1 MIRERGNQGLKLAD
15 RYIGIPLVAIL
26 GCALAIVRR
35 ASNASKCERDGRL
48 AIGIL
53 ATGGIGCAI
62 LASAI
67 MQDIRD
73 AFPDASLTIFTSK
86 ANASVASLIT
96 AINEA
101 IVLPIMRPWRALAQL
116 RRRRLDWLIDIGAW
130 PRINAVFSGLSG
142 SRNTVGFKTRGQC
155 RHMVYDYVV
164 NHRSD
169 RHQLE
174 NLRAL
179 VEPLKISPTKH
190 PTIKTESAPPNAT
203 PARPFVVFHAWPGGY
218 KSHYKEWPTG
228 HWQDLGQRV
237 QGLGWTTVL
246 TGGRD
251 DIDKSAFLAGEI
263 GNAGVQV
270 TDLAGT
276 CSLAQT
282 AALIQRADA
291 VVSVDTGIMHLAAAL
306 GTPIVGLQGP
316 SSSLRWGPVGSRAAS
331 VNAPGSGCPY
341 LDLGFEYPS
350 NPPDCMARIST
361 DNVMAALLRIARAP
375 QS

>member
-1 MIRERGNQGLKLAD
+1 MRRERGNQGLKLAD

-26 GCALAIVRR
+26 GCALAIMRR

-53 ATGGIGCAI
+53 ATGAIGDTI

-86 ANASVASLIT
+86 ANASVEPLIP

-116 RRRRLDWLIDIGAW
+116 RRRRFDWLIDLGPW
-130 PRINAVFSGLSG
+130 PRINAVLSSLSG

-179 VEPLKISPTKH
+179 VEPLKISPTQR

-218 KSHYKEWPTG
+218 KSHYKEWPAG

-251 DIDKSAFLAGEI
+251 DIESRRSSRRARKRGRPSYQSSGNLLPGANCGPNSASSRQRKYRDHAHSGGI
-263 GNAGVQV
+263 GYASRRSARP
-270 TDLAGT
+270 D
-276 CSLAQT
+276 
-282 AALIQRADA
+282 
-291 VVSVDTGIMHLAAAL
+291 
-306 GTPIVGLQGP
+306 
-316 SSSLRWGPVGSRAAS
+316 SSLRWGPVGSRAARWMRQ
-331 VNAPGSGCPY
+331 
-341 LDLGFEYPS
+341 DLAALTWIFGFEYQAIHPTAWRDF
-350 NPPDCMARIST
+350 NR
-361 DNVMAALLRIARAP
+361 
-375 QS
+375 